1 MTFFSS
7 IPSSSQRRF
16 SFGEFVVVLGLA
28 FTLALALP
36 TCLAQSGRTKTVS
49 ANPTADSR
57 AAQALYDEANNYI
70 TKKYEEFNRR
80 NVSFDP
86 ALEAATRQEQKDLAA
101 RHAATIAARGQLSG
115 NDLYYLGLLY
125 HLADNSDGALT
136 ALRQFVSSCPGGE
149 LAQTAR
155 SAIVVH
161 ALRKNLLP
169 EAESTLAQYA
179 QQQPQSDQ
187 ERYGMETLAAD
198 AFYKEKDYE
207 RMAAHA
213 AEMLKAAKLLA
224 ATKPETLKR
233 DQMLYKSTLFLSEA
247 YRKLGR
253 KGPAVSAMND
263 LRKFAVTLPSG
274 NLYKMATARLLDIEP
289 GADPLKVFEDASE
302 PARSAPELAADQ
314 WVDQTPGKLSDLR
327 GRVVLL
333 DFWAPWCGPC
343 RFTFPKLRTW
353 HQKYSNDGLVIL
365 GVTNYYGEIEGHSV
379 TRAQEL
385 AYLRDFKKKNHLPYG
400 FAIANSRANDTNY
413 AVFSIPMSFLIDRRG
428 TVRFIATGAGE
439 EQTAALGKMI
449 KKLLEEPVAADAAT
463 GKQGDAGTRK

>member
-16 SFGEFVVVLGLA
+16 SLGEFGVVLA
-28 FTLALALP
+28 FGLALAWP
-36 TCLAQSGRTKTVS
+36 TCLAQSGRSKTVS
-49 ANPTADSR
+49 PNPTLDSR
-57 AAQALYDEANNYI
+57 AAQALYEEANNYI
-70 TKKYEEFNRR
+70 THKYEEFNRR

-86 ALEAATRQEQKDLAA
+86 TLEAATRQEQKDLAA
-101 RHAATIAARGQLSG
+101 RHAATLAARGQPRG

-136 ALRQFVSSCPGGE
+136 ALRQFVISCPSGE

-161 ALRKNLLP
+161 ALRKNLLA
-169 EAESTLAQYA
+169 EAETTLAQYG

-213 AEMLKAAKLLA
+213 AEMLKAAKLLS
-224 ATKPETLKR
+224 ATKIETLKR

-253 KGPAVSAMND
+253 KGPALSSVND
-263 LRKFAVTLPSG
+263 LRKFAVALPSG

-289 GADPLKVFEDASE
+289 GADPLKVFEGNATASIG
-302 PARSAPELAADQ
+302 SAPELAADQ

-353 HQKYSNDGLVIL
+353 HEKYRNDGLVIL
-365 GVTNYYGEIEGHSV
+365 GVTNFYGEIDGHSV

-385 AYLRDFKKKNHLPYG
+385 AYLRDFKKKHHLPYG

-439 EQTAALGKMI
+439 EQAAALGKMI
-449 KKLLEEPVAADAAT
+449 KKLLDEPVGEPET
-463 GKQGDAGTRK
+463 RRPGDMGTR